1 LVEAFLRE
9 VEAVGDARAAISGR
23 LRRGERIPGFGHSL
37 YPNGDPRAASLLG
50 RTAEA
55 YPNSPA
61 VALSEAVV
69 GEALQLM
76 GERPTV
82 DLALVTVARTLGLP
96 PGGATALFAL
106 GRTIGWI
113 GHAIEQYEGGS
124 LIRPRARYVGEQP
137 V

>member
-1 LVEAFLRE
+1 
-9 VEAVGDARAAISGR
+9 
-23 LRRGERIPGFGHSL
+23 
-37 YPNGDPRAASLLG
+37 
-50 RTAEA
+50 
-55 YPNSPA
+55 
-61 VALSEAVV
+61 
-69 GEALQLM
+69 M

-82 DLALVTVARTLGLP
+82 DLALVTVARTLDLP

-137 V
+137 FKAVGLDAGRSTVASSGRLAYTAGQPLLVAGASSHHVCSVQSPDDCLPYYRVPGEP

>member
-1 LVEAFLRE
+1 LRE
-9 VEAVGDARAAISGR
+9 VEAVGDACAAISGR

-37 YPNGDPRAASLLG
+37 YPEGDPRAAGLFG

-55 YPNSPA
+55 YPESPA
-61 VALSEAVV
+61 VTLSEAVV
-69 GEALQLM
+69 GEALRLM